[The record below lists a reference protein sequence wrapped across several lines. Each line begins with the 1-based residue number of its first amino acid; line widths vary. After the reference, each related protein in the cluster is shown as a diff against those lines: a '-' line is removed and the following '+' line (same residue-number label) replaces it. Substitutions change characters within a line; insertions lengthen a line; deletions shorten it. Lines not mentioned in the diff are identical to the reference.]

1 MSELNTTIKKAFIGS
16 IIILGVSIIL
26 NFFNDQLSFIHPR
39 ILPLSLFYFVLNC
52 GVFMV
57 LFLKKDINKGEGVLT
72 YIIIMTVRIVL
83 SLGFLVLFLYFRRS
97 EFDKLFVL
105 NFFVTYLL
113 YTWFEVKPFIP
124 NLRGIS

>member
-1 MSELNTTIKKAFIGS
+1 
-16 IIILGVSIIL
+16 
-26 NFFNDQLSFIHPR
+26 
-39 ILPLSLFYFVLNC
+39 
-52 GVFMV
+52 MV

-105 NFFVTYLL
+105 NFFVTHLL